1 MYHRLYTARM
11 ISPHSRLVLRSVLA
25 TALASTAG
33 QIAAQ
38 PLPAPAPPAPRQGD
52 TRHLP
57 SHDDEAIVV
66 TGIRRDADD
75 VLGGVSVVDGAELA
89 NAIRPSIGETL
100 AKQPGVSATSFG
112 PAASRP
118 ILRGLGGDRIRI
130 LTDGIGSLDLSSSS
144 ADHAVAINPLT
155 ADRIEILRG
164 PSALLFGSAAIGG
177 VVNVIDSRIPRRY
190 PERPLHVEGQ
200 LGYASAANERS
211 ANLGVDVP
219 LGAGFVLHG
228 DGSWAKSDD
237 LRTGGHILSKSLR
250 AEARASTDPSIRALA
265 DLNGD
270 LPNSAAR
277 SAEIAG
283 AFGYVKG
290 GLNLGVSVTRHTALY
305 GVPIRFSLDPSIEAE
320 APRLDVEQTRYDLRA
335 EVPLDGAFAFLRV
348 RGGIARYHHDE
359 IEPDG
364 AIATSFYTRGGE
376 LRVELE
382 QSERGGWGGTSGIQY
397 LTKSVTID
405 GAEKYLPDA
414 RQRQSGLFTLQSIK
428 AGDWRFEG
436 GARIETSRL
445 SADADELLD
454 TPAGKRRFTTLSGSL
469 GALYQYSPGWKAG
482 LNLSRSSRAPAIDEL
497 FANGPHAGTQA
508 FEVGDPTLDAERSL
522 GIEASLR
529 RTTGPFRASLTAYV
543 TRFANFIYQAPTGEI
558 ADDLPVF
565 AYRQGKARYRG
576 FEAEVKAK
584 IGKFG
589 AIDWGIEAQADAVR
603 ATIVGE
609 GPAPFIP
616 PLRLLGAVTGERGAF
631 DGRIEVEHALRVTRT
646 ADRET
651 STPGYTLVNAEL
663 EWHPLDRRPGLTL
676 ALAANNIFDVEARRH
691 SSLLKDYAPLAG
703 RDLRLTA
710 RFDF

>member
-1 MYHRLYTARM
+1 MLYHRLYTARM
-11 ISPHSRLVLRSVLA
+11 ISAYTRLALRSLLA

-33 QIAAQ
+33 QLAAQ
-38 PLPAPAPPAPRQGD
+38 PLPAPAAPPQGD

-469 GALYQYSPGWKAG
+469 GALYQYSPGWKGG

-529 RTTGPFRASLTAYV
+529 RTTGPLRASLTAYV

-691 SSLLKDYAPLAG
+691 SSLLKDYAPLPG